1 MNAAPQVLLIDNDRA
16 WLETLADYLGA
27 KGFRVRTA
35 DRPAR
40 GLALLDSDDVQAVV
54 LDFEMP
60 EMDGLELLR
69 RIRQR
74 RRQLPVL
81 LLSGADDPSL
91 PRRALAEGA
100 RAFLRKDLRP
110 RVFLDRLRQFLASAV
125 AETAPW
131 PPSYRLDHLLP
142 PPRPLRSA

>member
-1 MNAAPQVLLIDNDRA
+1 MNTTPQILLIDNDRA

-40 GLALLDSDDVQAVV
+40 GLAILDDDVQVVV

-74 RRQLPVL
+74 RRHLPVL

-91 PRRALAEGA
+91 PCRALDEGA

-110 RVFLDRLRQFLASAV
+110 QVFLDRLRHLLASAV
-125 AETAPW
+125 AEAAPW

>member
-1 MNAAPQVLLIDNDRA
+1 MDAIPQVLLIDNDRA
-16 WLETLADYLGA
+16 WLDTLADYLGA

-40 GLALLDSDDVQAVV
+40 GLAILENDDVQVVV

-100 RAFLRKDLRP
+100 RAFLRTDLRP
-110 RVFLDRLRQFLASAV
+110 RVVLDRLRQLLASAA
-125 AETAPW
+125 AEATPW
-131 PPSYRLDHLLP
+131 PPPYRPDHLLP